1 MDLRQSPNRRVVE
14 LQEENETLKS
24 KIAELSEQLNNTKT
38 ELSGVKEELSGVK
51 EELSGVKERLT
62 FSDQVTIATQRREL
76 QQAGIYE
83 DLLAQNV
90 YEKLRPELQ
99 GDHLYAKLQPSS
111 LCRYSSVYDDC
122 FISLM
127 TIVDFHSK
135 F

>member
-38 ELSGVKEELSGVK
+38 ELSGVKEELSD
-51 EELSGVKERLT
+51 VKERLT